1 MNPITSQTSSPN
13 MMNTWSGRRFDPL
26 HMQPSDVSLED
37 IAHALS
43 LLCRGGGHLDR
54 FYPVG
59 QHCINCAREA
69 RARGWSNRLVLACLL
84 HDASEAYISDII
96 RPVKIHLDNY
106 REIEDAIMAVILE
119 AFGLQDLTPE
129 ENATWKR
136 IDDDMLQNEL
146 REMIVSTHDLPP
158 VPLAFVPD
166 FSEHPHTETE
176 IAFLEEANHLL
187 HLLRK

>member
-1 MNPITSQTSSPN
+1 MNNINSKNPSPN
-13 MMNTWSGRRFDPL
+13 IMNTWSGRQFDPL

-69 RARGWSNRLVLACLL
+69 RAQGWSNRLVLACLL

-106 REIEDAIMAVILE
+106 REIEDQIMGVILE
-119 AFGLQDLTPE
+119 AFGLGDLTQE
-129 ENATWKR
+129 EHAAWKQ
-136 IDDDMLQNEL
+136 IDDDMLRGEL
-146 REMIVSTHDLPP
+146 REMIVSTRELPP
-158 VPLAFVPD
+158 IPLASVPD
-166 FSEHPHTETE
+166 FAEHPHQETE
-176 IAFLEEANHLL
+176 KTFLREANDLL
-187 HLLRK
+187 NLLRK